1 MIVLIKTFPTRSNG
15 ELVVALNLLLNA
27 SLAACLAFIL
37 FVGSVVAS
45 PVVVPRLRLRE
56 RIRSRAEVEFL
67 VRLPN
72 SFRNSGSLE
81 PLNLKLR
88 SKNISKEEPRSEFI
102 KLQLL

>member
-1 MIVLIKTFPTRSNG
+1 M
-15 ELVVALNLLLNA
+15 VALNLLLNA
-27 SLAACLAFIL
+27 SLAACLALSL

-72 SFRNSGSLE
+72 SLRNSGSLE

-88 SKNISKEEPRSEFI
+88 SKNISKQEQTLF
-102 KLQLL
+102 KDLQSRRDLKEK